1 MTMTTYPADED
12 SSSTDPVRQCHEVLK
27 LPGMAALTHEELV
40 TGQRDA
46 GLTHGDRLLTH
57 VLRPRL
63 VLEADQRTVAE
74 AGRLVARAARRL
86 AANLAAPDTDLP
98 AVVCESISLD
108 RAQAALARIPHPGQ
122 EPSMLGRLD
131 GFGNGEHVMFVEY
144 NADSAAG
151 LVTQDLLTRIYADTC
166 TMRQL
171 DKTTRIQPAPTL
183 ERIVDLLLAAWHD
196 AGEPGATPQVAVVD
210 WPDRAVLYEFQPVRA
225 ALQARGVPTLI
236 CTPDDLSFTRG
247 RLMAHIDEAGN
258 QPVTLVY
265 RRVMVTDLRHKYG
278 PHVIHHPLVRAAM
291 AGACTVVNPLAAQ
304 LTTRKSLF
312 ALLSDEQVLNWL
324 PADEAA
330 AARRHVPWSRQLRPG
345 RTLYQGDTVDLL
357 EFVRTQRDRLVLKP
371 DDGYAGR
378 GVVCGWHTS
387 PDAWSTAIKNALRTP
402 HVVQERVPI
411 PTAVFPFLADKG
423 LVWHQRL
430 EGNDPML
437 VGDTVAGS
445 FSRIS
450 TNFMVNMASGGHL
463 LPGFTTAPL
472 HEPTAP
478 SDSGGDGMPRR

>member
-1 MTMTTYPADED
+1 MTTYPADED
-12 SSSTDPVRQCHEVLK
+12 SSSTEPVRQCHEILK

-40 TGQRDA
+40 AGQREV
-46 GLTHGDRLLTH
+46 GLTYGDRLLTH
-57 VLRPRL
+57 ALRPRL

-86 AANLAAPDTDLP
+86 AANLPAPGADLP
-98 AVVCESISLD
+98 AVVRESIPLD
-108 RAQAALARIPHPGQ
+108 RVQAALARIPHPGQ

-131 GFGNGEHVMFVEY
+131 GFDNGEHVMFVEY
-144 NADSAAG
+144 NADSAG
-151 LVTQDLLTRIYADTC
+151 SLVTQDLLARIYAATC
-166 TMRQL
+166 TMRRL
-171 DKTTRIQPAPTL
+171 DRTTRVQPAPTL
-183 ERIVDLLLAAWHD
+183 ERLIDLLLAAWHD
-196 AGEPGATPQVAVVD
+196 AGEPGITPQVAVVD
-210 WPDRAVLYEFQPVRA
+210 WPDRALLFEFEPVRA

-247 RLMAHIDEAGN
+247 RLTAHTRQACE

-265 RRVMVTDLRHKYG
+265 RRVMGTDLHHRYG
-278 PHVIHHPLVRAAM
+278 ADVVHHPLVRAAM
-291 AGACTVVNPLAAQ
+291 AGVCAVVNPFAAQ

-345 RTLYQGDTVDLL
+345 RTRYQGDTVDLL
-357 EFVRTQRDRLVLKP
+357 EFVRAQRDRLVLKP
-371 DDGYAGR
+371 DDDYAGR

-402 HVVQERVPI
+402 HVVQERVSI
-411 PTAVFPFLADKG
+411 PTAMFPFLAGKQ

-430 EGNDPML
+430 EGTDPML
-437 VGDTVAGS
+437 VGDNVAGCV
-445 FSRIS
+445 SRIS
-450 TNFMVNMASGGHL
+450 ADFMVSFAAGGHL
-463 LPGFTTAPL
+463 LPGFTAAPR

-478 SDSGGDGMPRR
+478 PDSGGDGMPRR